1 MTARTAKLLWTISFA
16 FILLPLIG
24 SPAAAQH
31 FDPAHRHSVEI
42 SVGPSPMRTW
52 ARGEETTTLTEV
64 LLSKG
69 QRASTVKR
77 VNVNLAYTF
86 SMDERFSINALLNSS
101 TLWYDVF
108 QYPEAAGDGRY
119 DFSASPISSKHEK
132 EQSYALMTDL
142 RWKWYCADYL
152 QLYSALGLG
161 CVFGE
166 HACLRPYVAPIGINI
181 GKKRVY
187 GVAELNVSPA
197 ATFCLVGVGVR
208 L

>member
-1 MTARTAKLLWTISFA
+1 MKGKLKTIL

-42 SVGPSPMRTW
+42 TTGPSPIRMW
-52 ARGEETTTLTEV
+52 GRGEETTTLTEA

-69 QRASTVKR
+69 QRASSVKR

-86 SMDERFSINALLNSS
+86 SLDERFSINALLNSS

-108 QYPEAAGDGRY
+108 QYPGAAEEGRY
-119 DFSASPISSKHEK
+119 DFGASPVSTKHEK
-132 EQSYALMTDL
+132 EQSYALTMDL
-142 RWKWYCADYL
+142 RWKWYCTDYL

-161 CVFGE
+161 YFFGKQ
-166 HACLRPYVAPIGINI
+166 AGPRPYIAPIGINI
-181 GKKRVY
+181 GKKHIY